1 MIIEKIASVNL
12 ESDNGDALYVTNQTY
27 YFRQNNFD
35 VLNMEIT
42 AISFSQK
49 ASSGLFPISSGAG
62 FFITLVDKN
71 KKILLDSYPLQA
83 LWNGDE
89 IGTGV
94 DYTPY
99 PVKRFNLHDVDLQKS
114 YFKFSKVPG
123 GAIYGGLIGTF
134 QFYLISKKTTN
145 NLETWQQSI

>member
-1 MIIEKIASVNL
+1 MIVEKIASINL

-27 YFRQNNFD
+27 YFRQNNVD
-35 VLNMEIT
+35 VLNMEVT
-42 AISFSQK
+42 AIGFTQI
-49 ASSGLFPISSGAG
+49 AAGLFPIASGAG
-62 FFITLVDKN
+62 FYITLVDKN

-83 LWNGDE
+83 LWNGNDL
-89 IGTGV
+89 GNAT
-94 DYTPY
+94 DYRPY
-99 PVKRFNLHDVDLQKS
+99 PIRRFKLHDVDLQKS

-123 GAIYGGLIGTF
+123 GAVYGGLVGTF